1 MNEAIIKMF
10 LPKIIDL
17 AKNPATKNKI
27 LEIINNA
34 KQKYQVE
41 EDEELRLVVLS
52 DDVDLFLQIVV
63 FSRSQNQQLGVVET
77 YRYEQLI
84 ELITKNFA
92 KK

>member
-27 LEIINNA
+27 LKIINQS
-34 KQKYQVE
+34 KSKYQVE
-41 EDEELRLVVLS
+41 ADEELRLVLLS
-52 DDVDLFLQIVV
+52 NDVDLFLQIVV
-63 FSRSQNQQLGVVET
+63 FSRSQKQQLGVVET

>member
-1 MNEAIIKMF
+1 MNEALIKMF

>member
-1 MNEAIIKMF
+1 MNETIIKMF

-41 EDEELRLVVLS
+41 ADEELRLVLLS
-52 DDVDLFLQIVV
+52 NDDNLFLQIVV
-63 FSRSQNQQLGVVET
+63 FSLSLNQQLGVVEI

-84 ELITKNFA
+84 ELITQA
-92 KK
+92 LTKK

>member
-84 ELITKNFA
+84 ELITKKFA

>member
-41 EDEELRLVVLS
+41 ADEELRLVLLS
-52 DDVDLFLQIVV
+52 NDDDLFLQIVV